1 MNTSFEI
8 YGVYSSAVLFFIF
21 RNTVKNNT
29 TQIIIINIKLQI
41 TIAAISPLL
50 SFASFLVWTFLD
62 GHVSGN
68 SDDFWTLK
76 DPNVS
81 LEYVEY
87 VIINDNCLH
96 PENELS

>member
-1 MNTSFEI
+1 M
-8 YGVYSSAVLFFIF
+8 
-21 RNTVKNNT
+21 KNNT
-29 TQIIIINIKLQI
+29 TQIITINIKLQI

-50 SFASFLVWTFLD
+50 SFSPFLVCSILD
-62 GHVSGN
+62 GHVNGS

-81 LEYVEY
+81 LEYVIH
-87 VIINDNCLH
+87 VIINDNSLH

>member
-8 YGVYSSAVLFFIF
+8 YGVSSSGFLFFIF
-21 RNTVKNNT
+21 RNTVKNNA

-41 TIAAISPLL
+41 TIAAISPPLNWLL
-50 SFASFLVWTFLD
+50 LIW
-62 GHVSGN
+62 HVSGS
-68 SDDFWTLK
+68 SDVFRTLK

-81 LEYVEY
+81 IEYVKY
-87 VIINDNCLH
+87 VIINDNFSH

>member
-1 MNTSFEI
+1 M
-8 YGVYSSAVLFFIF
+8 
-21 RNTVKNNT
+21 KNNT
-29 TQIIIINIKLQI
+29 TQIITINIKLQI
-41 TIAAISPLL
+41 TILAISPLL
-50 SFASFLVWTFLD
+50 SLLLLIW
-62 GHVSGN
+62 HVSGS
-68 SDDFWTLK
+68 SDVFWTLN

>member
-1 MNTSFEI
+1 M
-8 YGVYSSAVLFFIF
+8 
-21 RNTVKNNT
+21 KNNT

-41 TIAAISPLL
+41 TILAISPLL
-50 SFASFLVWTFLD
+50 RWLLLD
-62 GHVSGN
+62 GHVNGS
-68 SDDFWTLK
+68 SDDFRTLK

-87 VIINDNCLH
+87 VIINENSSH

>member
-1 MNTSFEI
+1 M
-8 YGVYSSAVLFFIF
+8 
-21 RNTVKNNT
+21 KNNT
-29 TQIIIINIKLQI
+29 TQIITINIKIQI

-50 SFASFLVWTFLD
+50 SFAPFLVCSILD
-62 GHVSGN
+62 GQVSGS

-81 LEYVEY
+81 LEYVKY
-87 VIINDNCLH
+87 VIIDDNCSH